1 MDNQNYKIVSGYILV
16 CLLWGSTWLAIKI
29 GLESMT
35 PFYSSGFRFI
45 VASAGIY
52 ALMQFRKIKLQTDK
66 TSINLYYFMAFFS
79 FVIPFGLVY
88 WSQQYVPSGLS
99 AVLFGLYPFSVAIVT
114 RIMIPS
120 EKIELQKIIGMILG
134 FSGIV
139 IIFSDRITVVESS
152 YLLGMMAILLSAVMQ
167 SVVAVTIKKYGDH
180 LNPISMNF
188 PPMAIAGISMLMLGL
203 FFEDFSDNSATLSG
217 VTSIIYLGIFGS
229 VFTFT
234 TYYWLMKRIHIILL
248 ALVAFI
254 TPIVALFL
262 GWLAYGESLSSQH
275 LTGSGFVLVG
285 ILAANIRTNFK
296 KAQLQTE
303 EIV

>member
-1 MDNQNYKIVSGYILV
+1 MGNNQFRIPASYIMI

-35 PFYSSGFRFI
+35 PFYSSGARFI
-45 VASAGIY
+45 VAAIGVY
-52 ALMQFRKIKLQTDK
+52 LLMRLRGLKLQTDK
-66 TSINLYYFMAFFS
+66 TSQYLYYFMAFFS

-88 WSQQYVPSGLS
+88 WSQQFVPSGLS

-120 EKIELQKIIGMILG
+120 EKIDAQKIIGMILG
-134 FSGIV
+134 FAGIV
-139 IIFSDRITVVESS
+139 IIFSDRITTVEPG
-152 YLLGMMAILLSAVMQ
+152 YLIGMMAILLSAVMQ
-167 SVVAVTIKKYGDH
+167 SVIAVTIKKYGEH

-188 PPMAIAGISMLMLGL
+188 VPMAVAGLSMLILGFL
-203 FFEDFSDNSATLSG
+203 FEDVHANSITLSG
-217 VTSIIYLGIFGS
+217 VGSLLYLGIFGS

-234 TYYWLMKRIHIILL
+234 TYYWLLKRIHIILL

-262 GWLAYGESLSSQH
+262 GWIVYDEMLTSQH
-275 LTGSGFVLVG
+275 LTGTVFVLFG
-285 ILAANIRTNFK
+285 ILAANIRLNGLK
-296 KAQLQTE
+296 MGIK
-303 EIV
+303 I